1 MILFA
6 TRIPALV
13 VDEEPESVPPPST
26 LSKSPPR
33 VTEPLSYKDRRM
45 EKIGPANSLHTAR
58 QVARPSPLRDMM
70 TAS

>member
-1 MILFA
+1 MIPLS
-6 TRIPALV
+6 TRISSTKSQRAY
-13 VDEEPESVPPPST
+13 PPPST

-33 VTEPLSYKDRRM
+33 VTKPQSYKDRRL

-58 QVARPSPLRDMM
+58 QVARPSPLRDMT

>member
-1 MILFA
+1 MIPFT
-6 TRIPALV
+6 TRIPAIV
-13 VDEEPESVPPPST
+13 VDKEPESVPPPST
-26 LSKSPPR
+26 LSESPPR